1 MKIYKTLK
9 MIPLVLLLVGTGL
22 LQAQDIH
29 FSHIHASPTLLNPAL
44 NGLFNGDLRFIA
56 NYRSQWESFTNGY
69 RTMMGSAD
77 MKVARVGVY
86 DFIGAGLQVFSDK
99 AGDLDFT
106 TNSVGLSVS
115 MIKSLDHRD
124 DHFISFGVQN
134 NFVTNRVD
142 YTNVV
147 AFQSLQNLDGSLG
160 DQSQYWDLNAGVSWF
175 YAFDRY
181 SFVYMGASYFHI
193 NDPNVSLFR
202 DRDQTNTNDVPR
214 LYRKL
219 VLHGGADFN
228 LNWAFNL
235 KPSFIFLDQGP
246 HQEVTIGSFLKFNYE
261 RLARSKAK
269 NAVYF
274 GLWFRWYLESD
285 VNGIDAFVTALRFD
299 LKNTFITFSFDT
311 NVSKLFAASSG
322 AGGPELSVIHSIDMH
337 RSKRRNSKIKCPS
350 F

>member
-1 MKIYKTLK
+1 MKIYTTLK
-9 MIPLVLLLVGTGL
+9 TVPILTLLCWAGLVRG
-22 LQAQDIH
+22 QDIH
-29 FSHIHASPTLLNPAL
+29 FSHIHASPTLLNPAM

-56 NYRSQWESFTNGY
+56 NYRSQWETFTNGF

-106 TNSVGLSVS
+106 TTSVGLSVS

-124 DHFISFGVQN
+124 DHFIAFGIQN

-147 AFQSLQNLDGSLG
+147 AFQSLQNLDGSVG
-160 DQSQYWDLNAGVSWF
+160 DESSFWDLNAGLSWF

-181 SFVYMGASYFHI
+181 SFVYFGASYFHI
-193 NDPNVSLFR
+193 NDPNVSLLR
-202 DRDQTNTNDVPR
+202 DNRSGLNQVPR
-214 LYRKL
+214 LFRKL
-219 VLHGGADFN
+219 VFHGGADFDI
-228 LNWAFNL
+228 NWAFKL
-235 KPSFIFLDQGP
+235 KPSFIFVDQGP
-246 HQEVTIGSFLKFNYE
+246 HQEVTVGSFLKFNYE

-285 VNGIDAFVTALRFD
+285 VRGIDAFVTALRFD
-299 LKNTFITFSFDT
+299 LKRTFITFSFDT

-322 AGGPELSVIHSIDMH
+322 AGGPELSVIHSIDLH